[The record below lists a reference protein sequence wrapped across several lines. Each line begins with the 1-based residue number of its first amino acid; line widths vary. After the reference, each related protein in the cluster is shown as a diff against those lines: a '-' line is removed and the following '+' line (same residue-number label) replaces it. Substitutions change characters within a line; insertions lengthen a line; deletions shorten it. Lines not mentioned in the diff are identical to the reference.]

1 MSQFFQAGYECDT
14 IKIVEMIN
22 DDQNTDAV
30 RHIIKGII
38 SSDKGHTT
46 QADTLKFL
54 NQQLNGRLSNYFNEK
69 GQSPLF
75 FDAILKGQEALI
87 VSLLQYKIN
96 LNQTDPF
103 MGNTALLLAV
113 MNHIDLP
120 TIKLLTT
127 KENISLRNN
136 ERQSPLDAAKMR
148 EDTETVAFLE
158 SRSMSKHRFIGE
170 TQKNKASGP
179 EVVSDLK
186 NTFK

>member
-30 RHIIKGII
+30 RDIIKGII

-75 FDAILKGQEALI
+75 FDAIFHIFGAYNK
-87 VSLLQYKIN
+87 SSKKNHQYK
-96 LNQTDPF
+96 LN
-103 MGNTALLLAV
+103 
-113 MNHIDLP
+113 NHTLN
-120 TIKLLTT
+120 IKWW
-127 KENISLRNN
+127 
-136 ERQSPLDAAKMR
+136 
-148 EDTETVAFLE
+148 
-158 SRSMSKHRFIGE
+158 
-170 TQKNKASGP
+170 
-179 EVVSDLK
+179 
-186 NTFK
+186 